1 MTLAPLPGL
10 ALQRTSVNNL
20 MYYVSNV
27 LGSWSLLF
35 VLFWNTLTTISG
47 FGCLFRWC
55 WCFEVSLAWG
65 LNLVK
70 KKAVELSRRRQ
81 EAVFEGS
88 SDSTLEEFK
97 FQGPHWVSV
106 EVQKV
111 LRGLQMKFPK
121 SYSLRDRLGNH
132 KERKRKE
139 WKRNIQGEERIT
151 LFRTCST

>member
-1 MTLAPLPGL
+1 M
-10 ALQRTSVNNL
+10 
-20 MYYVSNV
+20 
-27 LGSWSLLF
+27 
-35 VLFWNTLTTISG
+35 
-47 FGCLFRWC
+47 
-55 WCFEVSLAWG
+55 
-65 LNLVK
+65 K
-70 KKAVELSRRRQ
+70 KKAVKLSRRRQ